1 MWPDPWLTACVP
13 QALEYLFKFIVQS
26 RILYSRATCGMEEE
40 QFRAS
45 IQELF
50 QSIRFVLSL
59 DSRSSENLVFTQV
72 RQMNVTCLSLS
83 SFINVFDV
91 FHLFI
96 FTVWVQV
103 SLIYYFI
110 NLFLISLSWLV
121 PPFCSVHLLIGALT
135 PRPPCCPILGLL
147 LDSLG
152 VWPAACLSVV
162 TLKGSRP
169 SQ

>member
-1 MWPDPWLTACVP
+1 MWSHVRPQCVSVWVPCWEKGSWQKYPRILTSTEWNIYLTVFGFPFPMRSREELLCCVLSCIDFRWTINYKPSRCSALIHKMMHALTWLYFSVCIL

-72 RQMNVTCLSLS
+72 R
-83 SFINVFDV
+83 
-91 FHLFI
+91 
-96 FTVWVQV
+96 
-103 SLIYYFI
+103 
-110 NLFLISLSWLV
+110 
-121 PPFCSVHLLIGALT
+121 
-135 PRPPCCPILGLL
+135 
-147 LDSLG
+147 
-152 VWPAACLSVV
+152 
-162 TLKGSRP
+162 
-169 SQ
+169 

>member
-1 MWPDPWLTACVP
+1 MTCTLADCMSPSASCQPC

-72 RQMNVTCLSLS
+72 R
-83 SFINVFDV
+83 
-91 FHLFI
+91 
-96 FTVWVQV
+96 
-103 SLIYYFI
+103 
-110 NLFLISLSWLV
+110 
-121 PPFCSVHLLIGALT
+121 
-135 PRPPCCPILGLL
+135 
-147 LDSLG
+147 
-152 VWPAACLSVV
+152 
-162 TLKGSRP
+162 
-169 SQ
+169 

>member
-1 MWPDPWLTACVP
+1 MTRGLAECMSLCLNPAKNPP

-72 RQMNVTCLSLS
+72 R
-83 SFINVFDV
+83 
-91 FHLFI
+91 
-96 FTVWVQV
+96 
-103 SLIYYFI
+103 
-110 NLFLISLSWLV
+110 
-121 PPFCSVHLLIGALT
+121 
-135 PRPPCCPILGLL
+135 
-147 LDSLG
+147 
-152 VWPAACLSVV
+152 
-162 TLKGSRP
+162 
-169 SQ
+169 